1 MINYI
6 IKRVLIMIPTF
17 FVISCIIFAV
27 LNLSPGR
34 PAFLSADTEGKSE
47 ISQGTQEVYRVFK
60 EQFHLDKP
68 VLFNTRF
75 ALSKKE
81 VEETVFFLA
90 SIYDKTAEVK
100 QDPGYFKKW
109 IAARDRMEDWGR
121 DSVPQL
127 IAILN
132 DKPQGD
138 VLYTTVDWL
147 SRNGQ
152 SALKFDFSSEKANER
167 FIAEN
172 QRIEVENKMLRE
184 MRFARSAPAE
194 KATAVAEQWLA
205 WYASHEQQFQRSFVD
220 KFSMLFL
227 DTRFAYYWHNLL
239 RLDFGVSH
247 VTKKPVFPTVIGK
260 VPYSAGISLIGILL
274 AYFIAVPIGIYSAV
288 RRGTR
293 LDKVMTAVLFMLY
306 ALPSFFAATLALK
319 YFGGEGASVAF
330 LFPTGGL
337 YTDTPRLAL
346 SLYGNTFENLDPH
359 WQFLDV
365 CWHLALPVLMFTY
378 GSLAALSR
386 YARSGLLEV
395 VNSDYVRTARAK
407 GLDEKTII
415 LRHMVR
421 NGMIPILT
429 LLGTL
434 LPIAISGSIIIEYI
448 FNIPGIGQLMITSI
462 GNRDYNT
469 IMCIS
474 LISSALT
481 LAGILLSDISY
492 ALLDPRIR
500 YR

>member
-1 MINYI
+1 MTNYL

-34 PAFLSADTEGKSE
+34 PSFLSADAEGKSE

-60 EQFHLDKP
+60 AQFHLDKP

-75 ALSKKE
+75 ALSNKE
-81 VEETVFFLA
+81 VEQTVKFLA
-90 SIYDKTAEVK
+90 SIYDKNAAEK
-100 QDPGYFKKW
+100 QDAAFFKKW
-109 IAARDRMEDWGR
+109 IRARDNMEDWGL

-127 IAILN
+127 IATLK

-138 VLYTTVDWL
+138 ILCATVDWL
-147 SRNGQ
+147 SRNAQ
-152 SALKFDFSSEKANER
+152 KPFKFDFSSEKANER

-172 QRIEVENKMLRE
+172 QQIEVENKELRE
-184 MRFARSAPAE
+184 MRYPRNSPTE
-194 KATAVAEQWLA
+194 KASRVADAWIA
-205 WYASHEQQFQRSFVD
+205 WYGEHEQEFRRSFLD
-220 KFSMLFL
+220 KMWMFFC
-227 DTRFAYYWHNLL
+227 DTRFAYYWRNLFC
-239 RLDFGVSH
+239 LDFGVSH
-247 VTKKPVFPTVIGK
+247 VTKKPVFPTVISK

-288 RRGTR
+288 RRGSR
-293 LDKVMTAVLFMLY
+293 LDKITTGVLFMLY

-346 SLYGNTFENLDPH
+346 SIYGNTFDNLDPH
-359 WQFLDV
+359 WQVLDV

-429 LLGTL
+429 LLGSV

-469 IMCIS
+469 ILCIS

-481 LAGILLSDISY
+481 LIGILLSDISY

-500 YR
+500 YH